1 MAESHSQEYKHEN
14 DRLAQELQ
22 NVKKKYHNQKRKEQ
36 LAKYEILIS
45 AVMSLLYFQKMN
57 DYIPLLS
64 YLPRLSSYNLSVY
77 KI

>member
-57 DYIPLLS
+57 DYTTFI
-64 YLPRLSSYNLSVY
+64 LSSKVKQLQF
-77 KI
+77 ICI